1 MAEKLKVLV
10 AYDSKGGN
18 TKLAAQYVA
27 EGARLNPHVEVI
39 LARVDDIEPEIF
51 PECKGL
57 IVGSPTYTGG
67 PTSKVKTFLDE
78 GVRLGYPFTNA
89 VGGAFATTLG
99 IGAETTI
106 LDIIHAM
113 LINKM
118 VICGPYGP
126 WGRYGGLVLGGR
138 PKKEGDI
145 EMLRMLGQRVADL
158 VYKIH
163 GD

>member
-1 MAEKLKVLV
+1 MSEKFKVLV
-10 AYDSKGGN
+10 AFDSKGGN
-18 TKLAAQYVA
+18 TKLAAEYVA
-27 EGARLNPHVEVI
+27 EGVRQNPYVECI
-39 LARVDDIEPEIF
+39 LARVDEIDPEIF

-89 VGGAFATTLG
+89 IGGAFATTLG

-106 LDIIHAM
+106 LSIIHAM

-118 VICGPYGP
+118 VVCGPYGP
-126 WGRYGGLVLGGR
+126 WGRYGGLVTGGR
-138 PKKEGDI
+138 PKKESDI
-145 EMLRMLGQRVADL
+145 EMLRMLGRRVADL
-158 VYKIH
+158 VYKIYKE
-163 GD
+163 

>member
-1 MAEKLKVLV
+1 MTEKLKILV

-18 TKLAAQYVA
+18 TKLAAEYVA
-27 EGARLNPHVEVI
+27 EGARKNPYVEVI
-39 LARVDDIEPEIF
+39 LGRVDEIDSNIF
-51 PECKGL
+51 PEVKGL

-67 PTSKVKTFLDE
+67 PTAKVKAFLDE

-89 VGGAFATTLG
+89 VGGSFATTLG

-106 LDIIHAM
+106 LSIIHAM

-118 VICGPYGP
+118 IVCGPYGP
-126 WGRYGGLVLGGR
+126 WGRYGGLVTGGR

-158 VYKIH
+158 AYKLSKE
-163 GD
+163 